1 MIPNSFEEKKEMER
15 LPMISNEPEVV
26 PVVPVRRV
34 FVYVDTENSVY
45 SQYICHLLTLQIK
58 KYAKHPYFSNQERK

>member
-45 SQYICHLLTLQIK
+45 SDLCLL
-58 KYAKHPYFSNQERK
+58 YHVAKRDQ